1 MSGLNKA
8 TLIGNLGKA
17 PEVRTTASGQRVVTF
32 SLATSETWKDRT
44 TGEKKERTEW
54 HNVVVFNDGLGK
66 VAEQY
71 LKKGSKA
78 YVEGQ
83 IRTRKWQDQSGQD
96 RWTTE
101 IVLGAY
107 QGEIILLSPSERTP
121 IGDDERSRDV
131 AGRESGATGMTRE
144 QALGGGGSNQINDE
158 IPF

>member
-8 TLIGNLGKA
+8 SLIGNLGKN
-17 PEVRTTASGQRVVTF
+17 PEVRTTGGGQRVVTF

-54 HNVVVFNDGLGK
+54 HSVVIFNEALGK
-66 VAEQY
+66 VAENY

-78 YVEGQ
+78 YLEGQ
-83 IRTRKWQDQSGQD
+83 IRTRKWQDQSGAD
-96 RWTTE
+96 RWSTE

-107 QGEIILLSPSERTP
+107 QGQLILLSKADGRP
-121 IGDDERSRDV
+121 IEDDERSRDV
-131 AGRESGATGMTRE
+131 APAGTGLTRD
-144 QALGGGGSNQINDE
+144 QALGGQPPIDDE

>member
-8 TLIGNLGKA
+8 TLIGNLGKS
-17 PEVRTTASGQRVVTF
+17 PEVRTTAGGQRVVTF

-44 TGEKKERTEW
+44 TGERRERTEW
-54 HNVVVFNDGLGK
+54 HNAVIFNEALGR

-71 LKKGSKA
+71 LKKGAKA
-78 YVEGQ
+78 YLEGQ

-107 QGEIILLSPSERTP
+107 QGQLILLSKADGRP
-121 IGDDERSRDV
+121 IDDDERSRDV
-131 AGRESGATGMTRE
+131 APASGPREAAPGGAP
-144 QALGGGGSNQINDE
+144 AIDDE